1 MEPNPIRVIALCSQV
16 LGIFFLTKSISI
28 KTPKYVLHELL
39 DFKVNKSRFFRRHIN
54 QKLDVLIGFVFL
66 FVGLS
71 LQIYLEADALEGRG
85 SLSQPALVILATVVA
100 MLGVALVLNRVT
112 RFFSGKIFVEHV
124 RHLVETHGYPLE
136 KDHSLVRE
144 LGEILRVPYTEEDTL
159 ESYSERVRTKM
170 KLKAARARPSPYS

>member
-39 DFKVNKSRFFRRHIN
+39 DFKVNKSRFFRKHIN
-54 QKLDVLIGFVFL
+54 QKLDVVIGFVFL
-66 FVGLS
+66 FVGLT
-71 LQIYLEADALEGRG
+71 LQIYLETDALGG
-85 SLSQPALVILATVVA
+85 QGNLSNPGLVITATVVA
-100 MLGVALVLNRVT
+100 MLAIAIVLNRVT
-112 RFFSGKIFVEHV
+112 RFFSGRIFVEHV
-124 RHLVETHGYPLE
+124 RFLVREHGYPLQ

-159 ESYSERVRTKM
+159 ESYSQRVQEKM
-170 KLKAARARPSPYS
+170 KLERRPPSSPFD